1 MLSFHFFK
9 NSAFED
15 ETMKLRQLK
24 LDNQVS
30 RVSSFEVSGQ
40 LY

>member
-1 MLSFHFFK
+1 MLFFHVLF

-15 ETMKLRQLK
+15 ETVKLRQLK

-30 RVSSFEVSGQ
+30 RVSFLERRGQ